1 MLGSHSQ
8 KIINAHYLTQV
19 TDVHRMR
26 GNALVLLVIAT
37 ACVVGCGV
45 SDGQSEEPNEAAVV
59 VGHGTGIFPFT
70 SLEDWKSYADH
81 LAVYEIVAES
91 EMPFTPGPGEPSDE
105 GMIGR
110 LVTARIESNPWSAA
124 HAPALPAELDFAAP
138 GWVLHEGQRRLF
150 RMREAPRL
158 EVGERFLAPL
168 VYREDWPESAPKWS
182 LLDFSAQ
189 LRLDGARIALRRE
202 ETVNE
207 LRRSFNGKAVESVL
221 EDFQQAPM
229 HETAARYQH
238 LRPAKRVEAVLRVD
252 GGFEPSG

>member
-1 MLGSHSQ
+1 
-8 KIINAHYLTQV
+8 
-19 TDVHRMR
+19 
-26 GNALVLLVIAT
+26 
-37 ACVVGCGV
+37 
-45 SDGQSEEPNEAAVV
+45 
-59 VGHGTGIFPFT
+59 
-70 SLEDWKSYADH
+70 
-81 LAVYEIVAES
+81 
-91 EMPFTPGPGEPSDE
+91 
-105 GMIGR
+105 
-110 LVTARIESNPWSAA
+110 
-124 HAPALPAELDFAAP
+124 
-138 GWVLHEGQRRLF
+138 
-150 RMREAPRL
+150 MREAPRL